1 MVLSKE
7 ENHVLAMAEKEKT
20 EPAYH
25 FTVED
30 PNAFM
35 PGGSQPN
42 VMIDTGRYSLFFNFR
57 KYEYLWSFSTPSPI
71 YTDIKLYCIQSSKSF
86 YRSARKKTEGV
97 ALATLKLTDIAGR

>member
-1 MVLSKE
+1 MGAYVPYIRRKLIHPSAGAIKSLCLERYLEYIIAKHPGYDDEKQGQWTLVLSKE

-42 VMIDTGRYSLFFNFR
+42 VMIDTG
-57 KYEYLWSFSTPSPI
+57 
-71 YTDIKLYCIQSSKSF
+71 
-86 YRSARKKTEGV
+86 
-97 ALATLKLTDIAGR
+97 